1 MRFTGSLTLSSTP
14 VATSIPSPRGGRFGD
29 RHTVALAKIHSGTG
43 VLVSV
48 HMTRLLNYFVR
59 GLVVVVPLALT
70 VYVCVV
76 IFTTIDSWLGL
87 PIRGVGFLLTL
98 VLITAVG
105 ALASSIVTR
114 QLLSAVDRVFERL
127 PFVRLL
133 YSSAKDMLNAFV
145 GEKRRFDKPVLVSV
159 SADNSVK
166 VLAFLTSD
174 SLAALGAAD
183 HVTVYM
189 PQSYGLAGHIIV
201 VPAARVQRI
210 DADAAEVMAFIISG
224 GVTHVDRKAGL
235 NLERRP

>member
-1 MRFTGSLTLSSTP
+1 
-14 VATSIPSPRGGRFGD
+14 
-29 RHTVALAKIHSGTG
+29 
-43 VLVSV
+43 
-48 HMTRLLNYFVR
+48 MTRLLNYFLR

-70 VYVCVV
+70 VYVCVE
-76 IFTTIDSWLGL
+76 IFSTIDSWLGL

-98 VLITAVG
+98 VLITLVG

-114 QLLSAVDRVFERL
+114 SLLGTVDRLFDRL

-145 GEKRRFDKPVLVSV
+145 GEKRRFDKPVLVSL
-159 SADNSVK
+159 SADGSLK

-174 SLAALGAAD
+174 SLASLGVAD

-189 PQSYGLAGHIIV
+189 PQSYGFAGHILV
-201 VPAARVQRI
+201 VPADRVQRI

-224 GVTHVDRKAGL
+224 GVTQVEARTIGG
-235 NLERRP
+235 